1 MRNYEIK
8 ITGNGTLN
16 EIAFALMQM
25 ADHLEPKSV
34 LNLEYAHFDNIDKV
48 KNTID
53 IELQP
58 LSLCCSATLTIA
70 DDELSYCT
78 NCGKLNNGL

>member
-25 ADHLEPKSV
+25 ADHLEPNSI
-34 LNLEYAHFDNIDKV
+34 LNLDYAQFANIDKV

-53 IELQP
+53 IEVQP
-58 LSLCCSATLTIA
+58 LSLCCRAPLTIA
-70 DDELSYCT
+70 DDELSYCS
-78 NCGKLNNGL
+78 NCGKLNIS